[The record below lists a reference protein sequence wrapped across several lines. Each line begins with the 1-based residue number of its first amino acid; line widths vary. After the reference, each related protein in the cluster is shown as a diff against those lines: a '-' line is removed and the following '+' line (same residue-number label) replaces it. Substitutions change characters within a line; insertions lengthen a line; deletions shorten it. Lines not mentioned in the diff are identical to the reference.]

1 MACSS
6 LRYRERRIVPTARGS
21 TAGADGT
28 RPARAR
34 RQSADVKP
42 LLVPDRREPVAGV
55 GAQLRERRQA
65 AGLSLR
71 QFAKILGVSASFISQ
86 LENGKSQPS
95 VATLYQICNALKVT
109 VDEVFAALGSSAAQP
124 SSPAVTARAASAAIS
139 RPDPQSFDGAAL
151 AGGNATTNVNTP
163 VVAPTRR
170 RKLVLDSGVTW
181 EQLSAIREAAV
192 DFMFVRYDVDGSSTA
207 DEQLIRHSGVEYGYL
222 ISGELV
228 VTLGFDTYRVRA
240 GDAISFDSTIPHRL
254 HNVGKIP
261 AEAIWF
267 VHGRNANHEH

>member
-1 MACSS
+1 
-6 LRYRERRIVPTARGS
+6 LH
-21 TAGADGT
+21 
-28 RPARAR
+28 
-34 RQSADVKP
+34 
-42 LLVPDRREPVAGV
+42 VPDRREPVAGV

-71 QFAKILGVSASFISQ
+71 QFARILGVSASFISQ

-95 VATLYQICNALKVT
+95 VATLYQICSALEVT
-109 VDEVFAALGSSAAQP
+109 VDELFAALGSSAAQP
-124 SSPAVTARAASAAIS
+124 SSPAATAKTAPAPVS
-139 RPDPQSFDGAAL
+139 RSDVRSFNSAAL
-151 AGGNATTNVNTP
+151 ADRKSTMDMSTP
-163 VVAPTRR
+163 VVGPGRR

-181 EQLSAIREAAV
+181 EQLSAIRETAV
-192 DFMFVRYDVDGSSTA
+192 DFLFVRYDVDGSSTA

-222 ISGELV
+222 ISGELL

-240 GDAISFDSTIPHRL
+240 GEAISFDSTIPHRL
-254 HNVGKIP
+254 HNVGNVP

>member
-1 MACSS
+1 
-6 LRYRERRIVPTARGS
+6 VPTARGS
-21 TAGADGT
+21 TTGADGT

-42 LLVPDRREPVAGV
+42 LHVPDRREPVAGV

-71 QFAKILGVSASFISQ
+71 QFARILGVSASFISQ

-95 VATLYQICNALKVT
+95 VATLYQICSALEVT
-109 VDEVFAALGSSAAQP
+109 VDELFAALGSSAAQP
-124 SSPAVTARAASAAIS
+124 SSPAATAKTAPAPVS
-139 RPDPQSFDGAAL
+139 RSDVRSFNSAAL
-151 AGGNATTNVNTP
+151 ADRKSTMDMSTP
-163 VVAPTRR
+163 VVGPGRR

-181 EQLSAIREAAV
+181 EQLSAIRETAV
-192 DFMFVRYDVDGSSTA
+192 DFLFVRYDVDGSSTA

-222 ISGELV
+222 ISGELL

-240 GDAISFDSTIPHRL
+240 GEAISFDSTIPHRL
-254 HNVGKIP
+254 HNVGNVP

>member
-1 MACSS
+1 
-6 LRYRERRIVPTARGS
+6 VPAARGP
-21 TAGADGT
+21 AMGADGT

-34 RQSADVKP
+34 RPSADVEP
-42 LLVPDRREPVAGV
+42 PLVPGRREPVAGV

-95 VATLYQICNALKVT
+95 VATLYQICSALGVT
-109 VDEVFAALGSSAAQP
+109 VDELFAALGSSAAQP
-124 SSPAVTARAASAAIS
+124 SSPATTSKAPPAPVS
-139 RPDPQSFDGAAL
+139 RSDVRGLGSAAL
-151 AGGNATTNVNTP
+151 ADGNATMDVTTP
-163 VVAPTRR
+163 VVAPTQR

-181 EQLSAIREAAV
+181 EQLSAIRETAV
-192 DFMFVRYDVDGSSTA
+192 DFMFVRYDVGGSSTV
-207 DEQLIRHSGVEYGYL
+207 DEQLIRHSGVEYGYV

-240 GDAISFDSTIPHRL
+240 GEAISFDSTTPHRL
-254 HNVGKIP
+254 HNVGKVP
-261 AEAIWF
+261 VEAIWF
-267 VHGRNANHEH
+267 VHGRNASHEH

>member
-1 MACSS
+1 
-6 LRYRERRIVPTARGS
+6 VPTARGS
-21 TAGADGT
+21 TTGGDGT

-55 GAQLRERRQA
+55 GPQLRERRLA

-95 VATLYQICNALKVT
+95 VATLYQICSALEVT
-109 VDEVFAALGSSAAQP
+109 VDELFAALDSSAAQP
-124 SSPAVTARAASAAIS
+124 SSPDATAKVALAPVSPS
-139 RPDPQSFDGAAL
+139 DPRSFGSAAL
-151 AGGNATTNVNTP
+151 ADNRSTVDLSTP
-163 VVAPTRR
+163 VIGPARR
-170 RKLVLDSGVTW
+170 QKLVLDSGVTW
-181 EQLSAIREAAV
+181 EQLSAIRETAI
-192 DFMFVRYDVDGSSTA
+192 DFMFVRYDVGGSSTA
-207 DEQLIRHSGVEYGYL
+207 DEQLIRHSGVEYGYV
-222 ISGELV
+222 ISGELA

-240 GDAISFDSTIPHRL
+240 GEAISFDSTTPHRL
-254 HNVGKIP
+254 DNVGEVP
-261 AEAIWF
+261 VAGIWF

>member
-95 VATLYQICNALKVT
+95 VATLYQICNALEVT

-124 SSPAVTARAASAAIS
+124 SSPAVTARAASAPIS
-139 RPDPQSFDGAAL
+139 RPDLQSFD
-151 AGGNATTNVNTP
+151 ATTDVNTP